1 MKQNYYS
8 EGKEK
13 MKKVKKLTIILA
25 IVLLCLISFMGIY
38 VEKNGVITNIVKGC
52 DLGMD
57 LGEHR
62 EVKIALAKGEEATS
76 EKVEQTKKL
85 LQKRL
90 DAFGA
95 KNYLIK
101 ANYITGEIILVL
113 EENEK
118 TDRMAADVYDIATL
132 KMVDSEDKTKVFMTN
147 EDVEKVSVLY
157 GTNEKNETQVY
168 LNLEFTEEGAKIIE
182 ELSSK
187 DYKTLPKKEEE
198 KSETEKNEDAET
210 KTEEAEVKQPKLA
223 LLISDSEVGSS
234 SFDTPITTGS
244 LQLALGTAVNQ
255 QIFDDLNENAAVIAN
270 VVNNGPLPMKYEVSD
285 NIYAYTEITDQ
296 VRNILVISTV
306 TIILIAFVILI
317 IKYKMS
323 AIFSL
328 IGYIGFIALYLL
340 VLNYTNVTITMA
352 SIAGIIV
359 TLAIKY
365 WLINKTLAKNDI
377 KETYKE
383 IAVKLV
389 PVVIAVLVFNFIQW
403 TDIASFGMTMFWGII
418 LTAIYHVAVTKTLIE
433 K

>member
-1 MKQNYYS
+1 MEQNYYS

-13 MKKVKKLTIILA
+13 MKKVRKLTIILA

-90 DAFGA
+90 NEFGA

-118 TDRMAADVYDIATL
+118 TDRIAADVYDIATL

-147 EDVEKVSVLY
+147 KDVEKVSVLY

-244 LQLALGTAVNQ
+244 LQLSLGTAVNQ
-255 QIFDDLNENAAVIAN
+255 QIFDDLNENAAIIAN

-285 NIYAYTEITDQ
+285 NIYAHTEITDQ
-296 VRNILVISTV
+296 VRNILVISIV

-317 IKYKMS
+317 IKYKIP
-323 AIFSL
+323 AVFSL
-328 IGYIGFIALYLL
+328 IAYIGFIALYLL
-340 VLNYTNVTITMA
+340 ILNYANVEITLA
-352 SIAGIIV
+352 GIAGIIV
-359 TLAIKY
+359 VLAIKY

-383 IAVKLV
+383 IAVKVV
-389 PVVIAVLVFNFIQW
+389 PVVIAVIIFNFIQW

>member
-1 MKQNYYS
+1 MEQNYYS

-13 MKKVKKLTIILA
+13 MKKVRKLTIILA

-118 TDRMAADVYDIATL
+118 TDRIAADVYDIATL

-147 EDVEKVSVLY
+147 KDVEKVSVLY

-223 LLISDSEVGSS
+223 LLISDSEMGSS

-244 LQLALGTAVNQ
+244 LQLSLGTAVNQ
-255 QIFDDLNENAAVIAN
+255 QIFDDLNENAEVIAN

-285 NIYAYTEITDQ
+285 NIYAHTEITDQ
-296 VRNILVISTV
+296 VRNILVISIV

-317 IKYKMS
+317 IKYKIP
-323 AIFSL
+323 AVFSL
-328 IGYIGFIALYLL
+328 IAYIGFIALYLL
-340 VLNYTNVTITMA
+340 ILNYANVEITLA
-352 SIAGIIV
+352 GIAGIIV
-359 TLAIKY
+359 VLAIKY
-365 WLINKTLAKNDI
+365 WVINKSLAKKDI

-389 PVVIAVLVFNFIQW
+389 PVVIAVLIFNFIQW